1 MSRDGGPD
9 RGGTEGCGKVGKFVR
24 AERAGSIAGEV
35 RFSSAFFLPPML
47 SLCTFFVCC
56 CRPCCRSPLSFPV
69 PPFFLFLLCSDTP
82 IFSFSRAHPY
92 PRPPIH
98 LIPCAVHL
106 FEDHQND
113 SQMPMNT
120 RQATLFRDTLFCVAC
135 PHDLRTLVC
144 CAMCGCVCDVGVCV
158 DEGKSAERAM
168 TS

>member
-1 MSRDGGPD
+1 MRRDGGPD

-120 RQATLFRDTLFCVAC
+120 RPTMLSFVRSSFMLCV
-135 PHDLRTLVC
+135 LTTFVC
-144 CAMCGCVCDVGVCV
+144 LSCAMLCVVRCGGVC
-158 DEGKSAERAM
+158 
-168 TS
+168 